1 MFTARIV
8 WENGKVEERELSAGN
23 DGVVTLR
30 RDSLPRT
37 GIRQVEL
44 RSKTFTARA
53 GEEGFFLIPSVEND
67 GASALTLF
75 REREDT
81 ESAFRLNIMPVF
93 AVSTASGAVLEVVE
107 GMPFEYELVAGVRGG
122 RYYLFPRFLF
132 AGEDA
137 SRVRITVGGEEYGT
151 YSLSEDQTI
160 EINDTNICE
169 IKDGEVNMTRADCPD
184 QLCIHQG
191 PIHIQGET
199 IVCLPNRVVVEITGN
214 DAEEQ
219 LDGIVQ

>member
-93 AVSTASGAVLEVVE
+93 AVSTASGAVLAVVE

-122 RYYLFPRFLF
+122 QILSFPAFSLCR
-132 AGEDA
+132 
-137 SRVRITVGGEEYGT
+137 GGCRG
-151 YSLSEDQTI
+151 
-160 EINDTNICE
+160 
-169 IKDGEVNMTRADCPD
+169 
-184 QLCIHQG
+184 
-191 PIHIQGET
+191 
-199 IVCLPNRVVVEITGN
+199 
-214 DAEEQ
+214 
-219 LDGIVQ
+219 